1 MYWAN
6 NRRGSDYFTSP
17 IDTHCLLMSVFNEI
31 APDTQNTNRMKQWL
45 LNQKRTQNWESVPAT
60 VNAIYALL
68 LTGSDWLNTQNTC
81 VATWDARPTVP
92 RKGKSPSVTSKRY
105 FRTSRQIVPPIPCS
119 RSARKETRRHGELFT
134 SNTSKRSTR

>member
-81 VATWDARPTVP
+81 VATWDGKIYST
-92 RKGKSPSVTSKRY
+92 RKGNRHRLPQNDTSERAGK
-105 FRTSRQIVPPIPCS
+105 
-119 RSARKETRRHGELFT
+119 
-134 SNTSKRSTR
+134 